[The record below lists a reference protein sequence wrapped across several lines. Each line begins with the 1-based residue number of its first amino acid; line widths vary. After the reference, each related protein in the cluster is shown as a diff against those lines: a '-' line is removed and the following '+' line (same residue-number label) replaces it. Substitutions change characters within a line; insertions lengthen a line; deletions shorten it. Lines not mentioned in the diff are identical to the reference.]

1 MKVFFSA
8 GEASGDWHAAAVA
21 RALKER
27 VPALEMQGMGG
38 AEMRAAGVTV
48 VHDIADLGVIGIAE
62 IIRKLPFFFRLRSEL
77 LEAIR
82 RQQPDVVV
90 CVDYPGFNMKLAQ
103 AVKKELGIPVV
114 YYIAPTI
121 WAWHRSR
128 GKAIARDTA
137 AVASIFPMDVPL
149 YRADGARV
157 EFVGHPLVDLVR
169 PEWSQDETRA
179 HFPMDPAKK
188 QLLLLPGS
196 RRQEVRSLLPT
207 MLAAAELLAKE
218 FPLQCWLPR
227 ASTISE
233 AELAPL
239 LAETELDIQMTTSH
253 LHDLMTVCDA
263 ALAASGTV
271 TLETAL
277 LGLPTVLCYK
287 VAPLTYW
294 LGRRVLQ
301 TPHIGLPNIV
311 AGREVIP
318 EFLQQDVTAENL
330 AHAVASWWR
339 DEEASR
345 RLRDDLAMVREKL
358 GAPGAVGRVADL
370 IIRIAEE
377 NND

>member
-1 MKVFFSA
+1 
-8 GEASGDWHAAAVA
+8 
-21 RALKER
+21 
-27 VPALEMQGMGG
+27 
-38 AEMRAAGVTV
+38 
-48 VHDIADLGVIGIAE
+48 
-62 IIRKLPFFFRLRSEL
+62 
-77 LEAIR
+77 
-82 RQQPDVVV
+82 
-90 CVDYPGFNMKLAQ
+90 
-103 AVKKELGIPVV
+103 
-114 YYIAPTI
+114 
-121 WAWHRSR
+121 
-128 GKAIARDTA
+128 
-137 AVASIFPMDVPL
+137 
-149 YRADGARV
+149 
-157 EFVGHPLVDLVR
+157 
-169 PEWSQDETRA
+169 
-179 HFPMDPAKK
+179 MDPAKK

-218 FPLQCWLPR
+218 FSLQCWLPR

>member
-1 MKVFFSA
+1 
-8 GEASGDWHAAAVA
+8 
-21 RALKER
+21 
-27 VPALEMQGMGG
+27 
-38 AEMRAAGVTV
+38 
-48 VHDIADLGVIGIAE
+48 
-62 IIRKLPFFFRLRSEL
+62 
-77 LEAIR
+77 
-82 RQQPDVVV
+82 
-90 CVDYPGFNMKLAQ
+90 
-103 AVKKELGIPVV
+103 
-114 YYIAPTI
+114 
-121 WAWHRSR
+121 
-128 GKAIARDTA
+128 
-137 AVASIFPMDVPL
+137 
-149 YRADGARV
+149 
-157 EFVGHPLVDLVR
+157 
-169 PEWSQDETRA
+169 
-179 HFPMDPAKK
+179 
-188 QLLLLPGS
+188 
-196 RRQEVRSLLPT
+196 
-207 MLAAAELLAKE
+207 
-218 FPLQCWLPR
+218 
-227 ASTISE
+227 
-233 AELAPL
+233 
-239 LAETELDIQMTTSH
+239 MTTSH

-330 AHAVASWWR
+330 ARAVASWWR

>member
-8 GEASGDWHAAAVA
+8 GEASGDLHAAAVA

-103 AVKKELGIPVV
+103 AIKKELGIPVV

-137 AVASIFPMDVPL
+137 AVASIFPMDVP
-149 YRADGARV
+149 
-157 EFVGHPLVDLVR
+157 
-169 PEWSQDETRA
+169 
-179 HFPMDPAKK
+179 
-188 QLLLLPGS
+188 
-196 RRQEVRSLLPT
+196 
-207 MLAAAELLAKE
+207 AAAELLAKE

-330 AHAVASWWR
+330 ARAVASWWR